1 MRKFGS
7 SAMWAQRNAPTV
19 KAVPVAPTEIPA
31 TAITLT
37 EEAGVRQADLTP
49 LYTAN
54 QGGLIMTA
62 AQDYGT
68 LYAAGRPT
76 RT

>member
-1 MRKFGS
+1 MRAFGS
-7 SAMWAQRNAPTV
+7 KSTWQQRNSPAV
-19 KAVPVAPTEIPA
+19 KAVPMAPLEIPA

-37 EEAGVRQADLTP
+37 EEAGVRQSELSP

-68 LYAAGRPT
+68 LHAAGRP
-76 RT
+76 